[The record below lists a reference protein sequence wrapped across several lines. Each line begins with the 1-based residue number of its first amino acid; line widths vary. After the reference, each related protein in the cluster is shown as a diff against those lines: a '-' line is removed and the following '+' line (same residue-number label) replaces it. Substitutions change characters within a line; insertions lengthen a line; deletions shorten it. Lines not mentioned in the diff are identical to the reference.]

1 MRCIDATYSHLL
13 FDHLASRGI
22 AAEKLLGKMPKAGS
36 RIAED
41 RWKDMLEKGARAAQD
56 SAFGLSV
63 ASQFSLRYLGAVGYL
78 LLSSNNVMDALAKGQ
93 RYHVLISEMNPV
105 KANIEGD
112 HLVLCWPLEHGWS
125 GQLWDEL
132 GLGTTLKL
140 IQAINQ
146 KPVFPSSVEFVGPP
160 PSNPG
165 IYEQFFDCEVSFNQA
180 MPKLVFPVKNLFSPI
195 PKKDP
200 YLHDIL
206 DNQAQ
211 QQLRKLALEDEEIG
225 HYRKQLLQ
233 IITRNQPSLEGL
245 AAENG
250 ISARSMQRRLRAHRI
265 SFQTLLDQTRHTL
278 ATNYL
283 RESRLGL
290 SDIAGLVGYTEQSSF
305 SRAFVRWEGVSPGK
319 YRRINHEK
327 DND

>member
-13 FDHLASRGI
+13 FDHLTSRGI
-22 AAEKLLGKMPKAGS
+22 AAENVLGKMPKAGS

-41 RWKDMLEKGARAAQD
+41 RWKEMLEKGARTVRD

-63 ASQFSLRYLGAVGYL
+63 ANHFSLRYLGPVGYL

-105 KANIEGD
+105 KAHIDAD
-112 HLVLCWPLEHGWS
+112 HLVLSWPLEHGWS

-160 PSNPG
+160 PANRAL
-165 IYEQFFDCEVSFNQA
+165 YEQFFGCDALFDQA
-180 MPKLVFPVKNLFSPI
+180 MPKLVFPVRNLFSPI
-195 PKKDP
+195 PKTDP

-211 QQLRKLALEDEEIG
+211 QQLRKLTLENEEIG
-225 HYRKQLLQ
+225 LYRKQLLQ
-233 IITRNQPSLEGL
+233 ILTREPPSLEKL

-250 ISARSMQRRLRAHRI
+250 ISARSMQRRLRAQRI
-265 SFQTLLDQTRHTL
+265 SFQSLLDQTRHTL

-290 SDIAGLVGYTEQSSF
+290 SDIAGMVGYTEQSSF
-305 SRAFVRWEGVSPGK
+305 TRAFARWEGMSPGK
-319 YRRINHEK
+319 YRRQHHEG
-327 DND
+327 DR

>member
-1 MRCIDATYSHLL
+1 
-13 FDHLASRGI
+13 
-22 AAEKLLGKMPKAGS
+22 
-36 RIAED
+36 
-41 RWKDMLEKGARAAQD
+41 
-56 SAFGLSV
+56 
-63 ASQFSLRYLGAVGYL
+63 

-105 KANIEGD
+105 KAHIDAD
-112 HLVLCWPLEHGWS
+112 HLVLSWPLEHGWS

-146 KPVFPSSVEFVGPP
+146 KPVFPSSVEFVGPAP
-160 PSNPG
+160 ANRAL
-165 IYEQFFDCEVSFNQA
+165 YEQFFGCDVLFDQA

-195 PKKDP
+195 PKTDP

-211 QQLRKLALEDEEIG
+211 QQLRKLTLENEEIG
-225 HYRKQLLQ
+225 LYRKQLLQ
-233 IITRNQPSLEGL
+233 ILTREPPSLEKL

-250 ISARSMQRRLRAHRI
+250 ISARSMQRRLRAQRI
-265 SFQTLLDQTRHTL
+265 SFQSLLDQTRHTL

-290 SDIAGLVGYTEQSSF
+290 SDIAGMVGYTEQSSF
-305 SRAFVRWEGVSPGK
+305 TRAFARWEGMSPGK
-319 YRRINHEK
+319 YRRQHHE
-327 DND
+327 DDR